1 MEDQV
6 KGPSPEQLKLMR
18 SNYVRT
24 MKDDVQILEL
34 EQRFWKAKYE
44 SLLYKS
50 EHAKL
55 ETIISQQLS
64 EMEAMTKQ
72 MQEEVLKSQVTDE
85 PQNDNVRE
93 DVSN

>member
-1 MEDQV
+1 MEDQKV
-6 KGPSPEQLKLMR
+6 GPSPEQLKMMR

-55 ETIISQQLS
+55 EGIISQQLS
-64 EMEAMTKQ
+64 EMEAMTAQ
-72 MQEEVLKSQVTDE
+72 MQDEVLNAQEKS
-85 PQNDNVRE
+85 DNVER